1 MELAGLDIRIVPAAE
16 HLIRELR
23 RNGLR
28 VVVTSVV
35 RSREQQAKLYASYL
49 RGENPY
55 PVAPPGRSH
64 HELGLAWDMDVRWPS
79 GADAARIAGD
89 AWNSWGGVWSSR
101 DRVHF
106 GVRTT

>member
-1 MELAGLDIRIVPAAE
+1 MELSGLNPQLTPYAE

-35 RSREQQAKLYASYL
+35 RTRAEQAKLYAAYL

-55 PVAPPGRSH
+55 PVAPPGSSA
-64 HELGLAWDMDVRWPS
+64 HETGLAWDMDVRWPDGRD
-79 GADAARIAGD
+79 GAPLAGG
-89 AWNSWGGVWSSR
+89 AWNSWGGRWSPK
-101 DRVHF
+101 DRVHYT
-106 GVRTT
+106 V

>member
-1 MELAGLDIRIVPAAE
+1 MELAGLDPRLVPYAE

-28 VVVTSVV
+28 VTVTSVR
-35 RSREQQAKLYASYL
+35 RSYADQAKLYAKYL

-55 PVAPPGRSH
+55 PVAPPGKSA
-64 HELGLAWDMDVRWPS
+64 HEHGLAWDMDVRFPDR
-79 GADAARIAGD
+79 ADAAGVAGS
-89 AWNSWGGVWSSR
+89 AWSSWGGRWSPK

-106 GVRTT
+106 GV